1 MNNNQEL
8 SKIHIYLRKSK
19 LFYIPRKCYAILL
32 GIRKHGIKAQMK
44 WVHGRISDKIA
55 QKNYYKCLQITPQER
70 QRQKEQQYETATRFS
85 ILVPLYNTP
94 EKFLREMIESV
105 QNQTYGDWELC
116 LADGSDQEHTEVG
129 NVVKEY
135 QQNDQ
140 RIRYQ
145 QLEKNGGI
153 SENTNACLAM
163 ASGDYVVLF
172 DHDDLLHECA
182 LYELKKAVDEQGA
195 DFIYTDEAVF
205 SKDFHKPDSYHFKP
219 DFAPDRASM
228 LTLIAALAVSKAI
241 SEKTGQEAEIKW
253 PNDIVMNGKK
263 VCGILTEMSAQLDY
277 INHVVI
283 GIGINVQNESF
294 PKEIEQVA
302 TSILMETGQHVNRA
316 ELIEA
321 VLEQFERYYEI
332 FLETEDL
339 SGLVKEY
346 NAHLINMQ
354 KQVRVLDP
362 KEPYEAK
369 AMGITPHGELIVD
382 TWEGRK
388 LVSSGEVSVRGVY
401 GYV

>member
-1 MNNNQEL
+1 MMPSPDIFPVPL
-8 SKIHIYLRKSK
+8 IHISETNSTNNYLQSLCSK
-19 LFYIPRKCYAILL
+19 QKVEELTVVVADFQTSGRGQRGNSWESDSGKNLL
-32 GIRKHGIKAQMK
+32 
-44 WVHGRISDKIA
+44 
-55 QKNYYKCLQITPQER
+55 
-70 QRQKEQQYETATRFS
+70 FS
-85 ILVPLYNTP
+85 IVIFP
-94 EKFLREMIESV
+94 EFLEARRQFLISQIISLAIKEELD
-105 QNQTYGDWELC
+105 TYTTD
-116 LADGSDQEHTEVG
+116 
-129 NVVKEY
+129 
-135 QQNDQ
+135 
-140 RIRYQ
+140 
-145 QLEKNGGI
+145 I
-153 SENTNACLAM
+153 S
-163 ASGDYVVLF
+163 
-172 DHDDLLHECA
+172 
-182 LYELKKAVDEQGA
+182 
-195 DFIYTDEAVF
+195 
-205 SKDFHKPDSYHFKP
+205 
-219 DFAPDRASM
+219 
-228 LTLIAALAVSKAI
+228 
-241 SEKTGQEAEIKW
+241 IKW

-401 GYV
+401 GYVLSLIHI